1 MAARD
6 DVNPTGGHSPR
17 CMDLRKPPV
26 YADTSVLG
34 RFHSKFFN
42 DLLKRD
48 NSRVATLTWSNK
60 EVRPLYIPHKCLRP

>member
-1 MAARD
+1 
-6 DVNPTGGHSPR
+6 
-17 CMDLRKPPV
+17 MDLRKPPV

-48 NSRVATLTWSNK
+48 NSRMATLTWSNK
-60 EVRPLYIPHKCLRP
+60 EVRPSYMPHKCLRP